1 MTVAQVVCGFQ
12 LCLKTDATKMQGNI
26 TEHCPQHFSR
36 KCANLAYC
44 HHLAIAKWCK
54 RAKKYIWTNVRT
66 LLSQVEEHLIC
77 IQILFP
83 LPLLLFPKWQMVF
96 PPPHPF
102 QNLIKRCRNEAWMA
116 LWPYFLWGSHAE
128 HNSIW
133 HAGIFYQGFF
143 FFFTSGGGRAGRS
156 DPKHWWYNTHSD
168 THAITPSSVFQ
179 WLTDCCIM
187 RFSLNEREFE
197 Q

>member
-77 IQILFP
+77 IQILFL

-143 FFFTSGGGRAGRS
+143 FFLHQEGVEQDGVTQNTDDTIHTVIHMPLLPAVYSSGSQIA
-156 DPKHWWYNTHSD
+156 
-168 THAITPSSVFQ
+168 V
-179 WLTDCCIM
+179 
-187 RFSLNEREFE
+187 
-197 Q
+197 